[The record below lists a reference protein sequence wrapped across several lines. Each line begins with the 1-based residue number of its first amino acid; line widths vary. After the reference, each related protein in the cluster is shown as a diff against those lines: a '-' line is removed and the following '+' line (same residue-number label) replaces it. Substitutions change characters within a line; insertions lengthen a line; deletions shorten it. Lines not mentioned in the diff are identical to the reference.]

1 MPPARK
7 IFISDGTP
15 VQLIISDMTNIFSD
29 IYHFLHKNN
38 SLSAD
43 WTNGNPPSSK
53 MRRTLSLIF
62 CAPYVIISGKCPD
75 INIYSSKSSQNGHDC
90 LDDDILVSGFS

>member
-1 MPPARK
+1 M
-7 IFISDGTP
+7 
-15 VQLIISDMTNIFSD
+15 VQHCSINYFWPDQHFFSK
-29 IYHFLHKNN
+29 YFLHKNN

-62 CAPYVIISGKCPD
+62 CAPYVIISRKCPD
-75 INIYSSKSSQNGHDC
+75 INIYSSKSSQNWHGC
-90 LDDDILVSGFS
+90 LLDNILQLFKVSSFSQYTYM